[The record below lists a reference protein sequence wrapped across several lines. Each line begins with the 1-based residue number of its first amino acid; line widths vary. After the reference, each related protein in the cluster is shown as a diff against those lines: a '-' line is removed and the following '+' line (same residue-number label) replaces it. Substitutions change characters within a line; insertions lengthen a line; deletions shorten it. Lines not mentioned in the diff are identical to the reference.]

1 MPIGTEELQKDTS
14 TGKGTRK
21 LGDGERVKKQPANYY
36 INPQEL
42 REEVIK
48 SRELNELT
56 PRAVIMFQTM
66 AKEASKKLRYRDEE
80 DRKDCIAFAMM
91 DVVRYWRSYNPEKS
105 KDPFAYFT
113 QMIKNGF
120 AKGWRKLH
128 PLSAGD
134 KVSLSHDNVFTL

>member
-1 MPIGTEELQKDTS
+1 M
-14 TGKGTRK
+14 
-21 LGDGERVKKQPANYY
+21 
-36 INPQEL
+36 
-42 REEVIK
+42 IK
-48 SRELNELT
+48 SREGDYLT
-56 PRAVIMFQTM
+56 PKAVEMFQTM
-66 AKEASKKLRYRDEE
+66 AREASKKLRYRDEE

-105 KDPFAYFT
+105 KDPFSYFT

-128 PLSAGD
+128 PLSAGE